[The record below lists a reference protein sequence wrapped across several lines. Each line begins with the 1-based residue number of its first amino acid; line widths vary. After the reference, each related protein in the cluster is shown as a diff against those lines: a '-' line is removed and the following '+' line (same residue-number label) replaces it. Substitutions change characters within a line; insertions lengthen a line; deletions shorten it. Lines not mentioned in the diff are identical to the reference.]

1 MACPKNHEN
10 VAGKFKG
17 LEASQA
23 GGCAYDRWVQ
33 RMRRDGAAIDAPD
46 VRGL

>member
-23 GGCAYDRWVQ
+23 GGLRLRQVGPAHAEG
-33 RMRRDGAAIDAPD
+33 RRSH
-46 VRGL
+46 